1 MSTDEQA
8 FLEIHKL
15 MISKDSESVLETSCT
30 HTDTVTEGGSNV
42 ICSDCGEVLAKGV
55 SYDKE
60 WRYYGIMDTRHSSD
74 PNRCNMRKSE
84 DKTIYRDVEKMGF
97 SDKIITCANVLYE
110 QVSDGKIYRGNTR
123 KGIIFAC
130 IFHAYK
136 LNNNP
141 QSCEVLV
148 DIFGIDRRVGL
159 RGLKFVNLNAPKDSN
174 FRNFQITTE
183 HLITEIMAKFYA
195 NKSHVD
201 EALVLYSMIKGRS
214 SLLNRSR
221 PQSVASGL
229 VRYYIQKKN
238 SDISMDYFK
247 SKINLSELTIT
258 RIVREIKTIL
268 EDEH

>member
-1 MSTDEQA
+1 
-8 FLEIHKL
+8 
-15 MISKDSESVLETSCT
+15 
-30 HTDTVTEGGSNV
+30 
-42 ICSDCGEVLAKGV
+42 
-55 SYDKE
+55 
-60 WRYYGIMDTRHSSD
+60 
-74 PNRCNMRKSE
+74 
-84 DKTIYRDVEKMGF
+84 
-97 SDKIITCANVLYE
+97 
-110 QVSDGKIYRGNTR
+110 
-123 KGIIFAC
+123 
-130 IFHAYK
+130 
-136 LNNNP
+136 
-141 QSCEVLV
+141 
-148 DIFGIDRRVGL
+148 VGL